1 MVDKKKLIHF
11 DQIDRAIDQKSIH
24 NRTQTPSDDD
34 DDDLLIKQTSHRTHT
49 HTHTHRSISFY
60 RMKIDSQWF
69 E

>member
-1 MVDKKKLIHF
+1 MYMVDKKKLIHF

-49 HTHTHRSISFY
+49 HTHRSISFY